1 MQSRSH
7 GLAGGMPVK
16 RLMMCMLAG
25 LLAMPSLT
33 MARETPL
40 TAAEARAVRGV
51 VESQLDAFARDD
63 PVRAF
68 SFAAPPIRRMF
79 QTPERF
85 MAMVRQAYP
94 VVYRPASVTFLK
106 PERIDGVTILVVRM
120 TDSDG
125 APWLALYRMTREA
138 DKSWRIGGVELSRTG
153 SRAI

>member
-1 MQSRSH
+1 MKLLMIWS
-7 GLAGGMPVK
+7 LA
-16 RLMMCMLAG
+16 A
-25 LLAMPSLT
+25 LLAMPALT
-33 MARETPL
+33 MAKDAPV
-40 TAAEARAVRGV
+40 TAAEARAVRSII
-51 VESQLDAFARDD
+51 ESQLDAFAKND

-106 PERIDGVTILVVRM
+106 PERIGGATIQVVRM

>member
-1 MQSRSH
+1 MKLLMIWS
-7 GLAGGMPVK
+7 LA
-16 RLMMCMLAG
+16 A
-25 LLAMPSLT
+25 LLAMPALT
-33 MARETPL
+33 MAKDAPV
-40 TAAEARAVRGV
+40 TAAEARAVRSII
-51 VESQLDAFARDD
+51 ESQLDAFAKND

-106 PERIDGVTILVVRM
+106 PERIGGATIQVVRM

-125 APWLALYRMTREA
+125 APWLALYRMTRGA
-138 DKSWRIGGVELSRTG
+138 DKSWRIGGVELSQAG

>member
-1 MQSRSH
+1 M
-7 GLAGGMPVK
+7 K
-16 RLMMCMLAG
+16 R
-25 LLAMPSLT
+25 PIIW
-33 MARETPL
+33 L
-40 TAAEARAVRGV
+40 TAALLGFSAMAMAKEAPVTAADARAVRGII
-51 VESQLDAFARDD
+51 ESQLDAFSRDD

-79 QTPERF
+79 ETPERF

-106 PERIDGVTILVVRM
+106 PERIGGATIQGVQM

-125 APWLALYRMTREA
+125 APWLALYRMTRQA
-138 DKSWRIGGVELSRTG
+138 DKSWRIGGVELSQTR

>member
-1 MQSRSH
+1 MKH
-7 GLAGGMPVK
+7 LIMWALA
-16 RLMMCMLAG
+16 A
-25 LLAMPSLT
+25 LLAMPAWTIANS
-33 MARETPL
+33 APV
-40 TAAEARAVRGV
+40 TAAEARAVRGII
-51 VESQLDAFARDD
+51 ESQLDAFSKDD

-79 QTPERF
+79 ETPERF
-85 MAMVRQAYP
+85 MSMVRQAYP

-106 PERIDGVTILVVRM
+106 PERIAGATLQPVQM

-138 DKSWRIGGVELSRTG
+138 DKSWRIGGVELSQTR

>member
-1 MQSRSH
+1 MKLLMLWS
-7 GLAGGMPVK
+7 LA
-16 RLMMCMLAG
+16 A
-25 LLAMPSLT
+25 LLAMPALT
-33 MARETPL
+33 MAKDAPV
-40 TAAEARAVRGV
+40 TASEARAVRGII
-51 VESQLDAFARDD
+51 ESQLDAFSKDD

-106 PERIDGVTILVVRM
+106 PERIGGATIQVVRM

>member
-1 MQSRSH
+1 M
-7 GLAGGMPVK
+7 K
-16 RLMMCMLAG
+16 RLMMWSLAA
-25 LLAMPSLT
+25 LLAMPALT
-33 MARETPL
+33 MAKDAPV
-40 TAAEARAVRGV
+40 TAAEARAVRSII
-51 VESQLDAFARDD
+51 ESQLDAFSKDD

-79 QTPERF
+79 ATPERF

-106 PERIDGVTILVVRM
+106 PERIGGATIQAVQM

-125 APWLALYRMTREA
+125 APWLALYRMTREP
-138 DKSWRIGGVELSRTG
+138 DKSWRIGGVELSQTR